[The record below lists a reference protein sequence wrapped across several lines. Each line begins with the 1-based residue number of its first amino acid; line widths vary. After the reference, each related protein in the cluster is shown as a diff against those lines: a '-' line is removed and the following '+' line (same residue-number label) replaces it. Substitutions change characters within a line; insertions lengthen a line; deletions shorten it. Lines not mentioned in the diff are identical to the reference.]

1 MNWGTGLNWIICS
14 LQQFALDI
22 ILACIVKILTCAPT
36 MVMQPKHLANIFLR
50 WYPWDILL
58 KYKMNEDSLNMKI
71 QSYKEDLSFPF
82 CTIPCEMIMN
92 NSWFFLELFM
102 NYIHEMF
109 VKCSWRCY
117 ELIIGHFKIMNF
129 YSWKESWWMFM
140 NIFFHE

>member
-1 MNWGTGLNWIICS
+1 MINPWRTEKLHISDLHTTSC
-14 LQQFALDI
+14 DI
-22 ILACIVKILTCAPT
+22 F
-36 MVMQPKHLANIFLR
+36 HIFTNS
-50 WYPWDILL
+50 
-58 KYKMNEDSLNMKI
+58 NEDKI
-71 QSYKEDLSFPF
+71 HQTAIPRTYTIQHSTCRISWDLRHFLHSHVTLAFFRGRNPGPDSH
-82 CTIPCEMIMN
+82 PCEMIMN